1 MTNTKETKYNSRLA
15 NYPRPAI
22 ALTAIT
28 YLLLGFL
35 ERLDGTFAP
44 ALLYFAALG
53 VLALYF
59 MPYMLGLP
67 NGRKSLR
74 EYSCDI
80 RLLPMT
86 PVGRN
91 ILIGLLTA
99 VLTLSSIYL
108 ASLLTGH
115 FVLDWSLVPSLRWVK
130 GLTRGIW
137 EEVFFR
143 GIILVLFM
151 RTFPQ
156 RRAIFV
162 STFLFAVV
170 HLNPMYIS
178 LEHIVDVV
186 SIFFMGLLFTY
197 LVLKTGSL
205 LPAIVFHYVHD
216 IFVLLV
222 QNTPGADETL
232 ASVLLYAFLWI
243 ALILGAFLTKIIVE
257 RWSPQF
263 DGDDSQREL

>member
-1 MTNTKETKYNSRLA
+1 MNTNQTQYNSKLA

-22 ALTAIT
+22 ALTAVT

-35 ERLDGTFAP
+35 EFLPGTFIP
-44 ALLYFAALG
+44 PLLYFLALG
-53 VLALYF
+53 VLALYL
-59 MPYMLGLP
+59 MPYVLGLP

-74 EYSCDI
+74 DYCQDI

-86 PVGRN
+86 PLGRN
-91 ILIGLLTA
+91 ILLGLLLAT
-99 VLTLSSIYL
+99 LTLSSIFL

-115 FVLDWSLVPSLRWVK
+115 FVFDWSYVPALRWVK

-137 EEVFFR
+137 EEVYFR

-151 RTFPQ
+151 RVFTKRKAVLF
-156 RRAIFV
+156 A
-162 STFLFAVV
+162 TFLFAVI
-170 HLNPMYIS
+170 HLNPLAVNLPM
-178 LEHIVDVV
+178 IVDVI

-216 IFVLLV
+216 MFVMLV
-222 QNTPGADETL
+222 QNTPGADEIRT
-232 ASVLLYAFLWI
+232 SVLTYAFLWI
-243 ALILGAFLTKIIVE
+243 ALIIGAVLTKYIVE
-257 RWSPQF
+257 HWPTKGSKTLAAQA
-263 DGDDSQREL
+263 

>member
-1 MTNTKETKYNSRLA
+1 MSNTKQTQYNSKLA

-35 ERLDGTFAP
+35 ERLPGTIIP
-44 ALLYFAALG
+44 PLLYFFALG
-53 VLALYF
+53 FLALYL
-59 MPYMLGLP
+59 MPYVIGLP
-67 NGRKSLR
+67 NGRKSLLD
-74 EYSCDI
+74 YSRDI
-80 RLLPMT
+80 RLVPVT
-86 PVGRN
+86 PLGRN
-91 ILIGLLTA
+91 ILLGLLMA
-99 VLTLSSIYL
+99 ALTLSGILL

-115 FVLDWSLVPSLRWVK
+115 FVLDWGLVPGLRWVK

-151 RTFPQ
+151 RVFPF
-156 RRAIFV
+156 RRAVFLAAL
-162 STFLFAVV
+162 LFAVI
-170 HLNPMYIS
+170 HLNPMTMSIGA
-178 LEHIVDVV
+178 IVDIV
-186 SIFFMGLLFTY
+186 SIFFMALLFIY

-222 QNTPGADETL
+222 QNTPGANETL
-232 ASVLLYAFLWI
+232 ASVYLYAFLWI
-243 ALILGAFLTKIIVE
+243 SLILGAFLTKYIVD
-257 RWSPQF
+257 RWSVKAPGEMV
-263 DGDDSQREL
+263 D